1 MVNVLDILLQAGV
14 GFALFLYKYVLFV
27 NCRLGTFYAPLL
39 SLIVMVKLIII
50 FYVKMV
56 KLSPGVDV
64 KKNLFLCF

>member
-1 MVNVLDILLQAGV
+1 MANVLDILV
-14 GFALFLYKYVLFV
+14 FVLFLYKYVLFV

-56 KLSPGVDV
+56 KFSPGVGV
-64 KKNLFLCF
+64 KKNLFVCF